1 MRILFIIT
9 LLILT
14 QNTLAQEGLKI
25 PKVDKNELKAANE
38 YLADKDYIDA
48 FDIYWSLYEEY
59 PDNPD
64 VNFGVGVCKLNRRG
78 EEKDALPFLQIARK
92 NPKNLEAAYYL
103 GKALHLHHKFNEA
116 ILMYETYNSE
126 SKGKGTIATEVVNRE
141 LELSLNALKMME
153 SPRNVQV
160 LNLGEKINTEYQESV
175 PVILPNGNGM
185 FFTSRRPGGVS
196 DEKDYQG
203 NYFQDIYFSSYS
215 EDNGWQPPVDYK
227 EFNSTTHDASVS
239 ISGNGSTF
247 IMYRTNENLIGGD
260 LYFSKL
266 DKGGNWSAPEKFND
280 QINSMNQEFSAAL
293 SPDENTMIF
302 SSNRPGGY
310 GGFDLYIVK
319 KLPNGNWAIPVNM
332 GPNINTQYN
341 EDAPF
346 IFADGKTLY
355 FSSTGHNGMGGFD
368 VFKSTLNEQG
378 IWTTPVNIGYPINTV
393 EHDIY
398 FVLQPDSKKAYYSS
412 DRREGFGGDD
422 IYEIRMLDDD
432 AYQSVVKLE
441 VLDDSTQKP
450 VTAKIT
456 LVDEKTHKLNG
467 VYRTNSS
474 NGKCIMVI
482 VPEVNYQLVIEA
494 PGYEPLIIYKSYI
507 DDEEE
512 LNAVELV
519 SLKKSGS

>member
-1 MRILFIIT
+1 MRILFIIA
-9 LLILT
+9 LLIFT
-14 QNTLAQEGLKI
+14 QNAFAQKGGKI
-25 PKVDKNELKAANE
+25 LKVDKNELKLANE
-38 YLADKDYIDA
+38 YLEDNDFVNAY
-48 FDIYWSLYEEY
+48 DIYWSLYEEY

-64 VNFGVGVCKLNRRG
+64 INFGVGVCKLNRRG
-78 EEKDALPFLQIARK
+78 EEKDALPFLQIARE
-92 NPKNLEAAYYL
+92 NQKNLEAIFYL

-116 ILMYETYNSE
+116 ISMYETYNSE
-126 SKGKGTIATEVVNRE
+126 GKGTIPTEVVNRE
-141 LELSLNALKMME
+141 LELSLNAVKMME

-160 LNLGEKINTEYQESV
+160 LNLGEKINTQYQESV

-185 FFTSRRPGGVS
+185 FFTSRRPDGVS
-196 DEKDYQG
+196 DVKDYQG
-203 NYFQDIYFSSYS
+203 NYFQDIYFSGYS
-215 EDNGWQPPVDYK
+215 DDKGWQTPVNFK
-227 EFNSTTHDASVS
+227 EFNSKTHDASVS

-260 LYFSKL
+260 LYYSNL
-266 DKGGNWSAPEKFND
+266 DKNGNWTSPVKFND

-319 KLPNGNWAIPVNM
+319 KLPNGNWAVPVNM
-332 GPNINTQYN
+332 GPNINTPYN

-355 FSSTGHNGMGGFD
+355 FSSTGHDGMGGFD

-378 IWTTPVNIGYPINTV
+378 IWTTPQNIGYPINTV

-398 FVLQPDSKKAYYSS
+398 FVLQPDSKKAFYSS
-412 DRREGFGGDD
+412 NRRGGFGGDD
-422 IYEIRMLDDD
+422 IYEIRMLDED

-441 VLDDSTQKP
+441 VYDDSTQKP

-467 VYRTNSS
+467 IYRTNSA
-474 NGKCIMVI
+474 NGKCILVI
-482 VPEVNYQLVIEA
+482 VPEISYQLVIEA
-494 PGYEPLIIYKSYI
+494 SGYEPKIIYKSYI
-507 DDEEE
+507 DDEDE
-512 LNAVELV
+512 LNVVEHI
-519 SLKKSGS
+519 SLKKTGS